1 MYDFHARILARRTGA
16 GRAGAVR
23 QGARQTPTGAACT
36 EPAPLP
42 VSFEEASTAFGGLP
56 RMLVEPDGAWVWVG
70 DGWQLDGVL
79 VDRGGRLL
87 YAEVKGSCPGAEF
100 DRLLGCLGWPA
111 AALEFEM
118 VREGVR
124 MEEEEF
130 RGYVGR
136 RESGNA

>member
-1 MYDFHARILARRTGA
+1 MHDFHARILARPTDA
-16 GRAGAVR
+16 GRVGAVR
-23 QGARQTPTGAACT
+23 QGARETPSGADGT

-70 DGWQLDGVL
+70 DGWQLDGTL

-87 YAEVKGSCPGAEF
+87 YVEVKGRCPAAEF

-118 VREGVR
+118 VRQGLR
-124 MEEEEF
+124 LEEEEF
-130 RGYVGR
+130 RGYLGR
-136 RESGNA
+136 RESENA